1 MSDKLLREEIDRR
14 MNNWAMAMAGGY
26 RGGATAPGFM
36 LAASNQVRQG
46 STVPILYGEADET
59 AKVLAILS
67 RPQFDVLCLHFVDR
81 PPMHARYQVMK
92 LTKGSYCRLVVS
104 ASKKFW
110 KELNELKRKERFGTL
125 LGVDG
130 PGKKTTIPGTV
141 V

>member
-1 MSDKLLREEIDRR
+1 MSDSLLREEIDRR

-26 RGGATAPGFM
+26 RGGATAPGFL

-59 AKVLAILS
+59 AKVLATLN
-67 RPQFDVLCLHFVDR
+67 RPQFDVLCLQFVDR
-81 PPMHARYQVMK
+81 PPVEMRY
-92 LTKGSYCRLVVS
+92 RLMRMTRQTYYRFVDV

-110 KELNELKRKERFGTL
+110 KELNELKRKEREMRL
-125 LGVDG
+125 ARLDVV
-130 PGKKTTIPGTV
+130 GKKTTIPGTV